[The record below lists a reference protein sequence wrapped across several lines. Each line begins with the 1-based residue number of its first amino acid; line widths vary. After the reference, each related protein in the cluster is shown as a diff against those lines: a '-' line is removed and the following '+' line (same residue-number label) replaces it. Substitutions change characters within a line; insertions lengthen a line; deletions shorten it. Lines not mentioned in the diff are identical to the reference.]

1 MEVLKQLETLPIV
14 TRIKDSAMPSHYVI
28 KNKNKNKKTATKK
41 TNGKKLT
48 KKQMSLPPSLRKKIM
63 RAM

>member
-1 MEVLKQLETLPIV
+1 VLKQLETLPIV
-14 TRIKDSAMPSHYVI
+14 TRRKDSAMPSHYGMN
-28 KNKNKNKKTATKK
+28 NKKKNKKTATKK

-63 RAM
+63 RSM

>member
-1 MEVLKQLETLPIV
+1 
-14 TRIKDSAMPSHYVI
+14 MPSHYGMN
-28 KNKNKNKKTATKK
+28 NKKKNKKTATKK

-48 KKQMSLPPSLRKKIM
+48 KKQMSLHPSLRKKIM

>member
-14 TRIKDSAMPSHYVI
+14 TRIKDSAMPSHYGMN
-28 KNKNKNKKTATKK
+28 NKKKNKKTATKK